1 MNLLYVHFKEVF
13 HYFSGF
19 QPVLSSALLITVT
32 SRVCSAATFQSSWN
46 LSLGSPSQYWASA
59 SYFVVENTKILY
71 FSLKREQFEG
81 SLRLLCR
88 HDFWQKKQTAVTSF
102 SIICL
107 NRFMNTIFQWRILR
121 GCMCQCVLC
130 CTHADARSFDEYFDS
145 EDEIDIEQ
153 FDRPDINKLYMA
165 GKVVHICKIRSVY
178 PRYGWSFWNCL
189 TH

>member
-1 MNLLYVHFKEVF
+1 M
-13 HYFSGF
+13 
-19 QPVLSSALLITVT
+19 
-32 SRVCSAATFQSSWN
+32 
-46 LSLGSPSQYWASA
+46 

-71 FSLKREQFEG
+71 FSLKRDQFENCV
-81 SLRLLCR
+81 RLCR
-88 HDFWQKKQTAVTSF
+88 HVAMIFDKTTNYCPCCNFLHHLFKSF
-102 SIICL
+102 YEHH
-107 NRFMNTIFQWRILR
+107 FFQWRILR

-178 PRYGWSFWNCL
+178 PRYGCDGPVETVSFTTLLVLIFAQFRAEARKYAKFNTEIMRSVKVGENYYWIFAESL
-189 TH
+189 QKIVE